1 MDYKRASE
9 IIKSQE
15 TIDVTFNGQNIWIK
29 NLNHNNNTAVVTPT
43 TEGQPDITVSIDEL
57 KEN

>member
-1 MDYKRASE
+1 MDYRRASE

-15 TIDVTFNGQNIWIK
+15 TIEVTYNGQNIWIK
-29 NLNHNNNTAVVTPT
+29 NLDHDNNTAVVAPA

-57 KEN
+57 QEN